1 MAAKSA
7 SSSRAVILGLLLS
20 AAAAAWLFSKLSFA
34 ELAAGLRAADARWLV
49 ASLGLFFAMFGV
61 RAYRWAVLLG
71 GTPFSTTWHAN
82 AIGYFFN
89 ATLPLRAGEVARA
102 YVIAKKTGMPIA
114 RALSAVLVERLLD
127 LASVVLLFF
136 WFARRIPMRPAFTS
150 AATVGAIAFAVC
162 VLVAA
167 VFVHRA
173 DAAARRLRPL
183 LERRLGVKRADA
195 ALSKL
200 VQVKDALKAVGSPR
214 RMAESIALTVLVW
227 ALTIALAEVCLH
239 AFMPD
244 IADVSKAG
252 LVVVMANLGGA
263 LPSAPGGL
271 GIVQSFATSALVVP
285 FGAPEGGALAFVL
298 AWSLGQT
305 LVLVAHGIVSI
316 GRLGLSFN
324 EIRQRSA
331 ALGSTDVTG

>member
-114 RALSAVLVERLLD
+114 RALSAVLVERPLD

-136 WFARRIPMRPAFTS
+136 WFARRIPS
-150 AATVGAIAFAVC
+150 GATVGAIAFAVC

-305 LVLVAHGIVSI
+305 LVLVALGIVSI